1 MRRFPTTV
9 LTATLTLSFATAAL
23 AQSVCLPLPRLLT
36 TKPMGGQVGT
46 TLDITITGENM
57 EDVEQLRFSHPGI
70 TAKQML
76 NADGIPVANQYVVT
90 IAEDCPLG
98 IHEARVMTR
107 LGVSSSRVFNVN
119 DLPEITVTTKNT
131 TLEQAVE
138 LQLNSICNAA
148 MTRQAIDHYKFQAE
162 KDQRVLVDC
171 AAKGIDSKLTP
182 VVIVA
187 DEKGQDLIVERRGGV
202 IDFTVPET
210 GTYVIKVHDL
220 TFDGSAYHFYR
231 LALKT
236 LNDGDTMQRLASTRD
251 VNAFSWPPAGLTD
264 ANIAPEAEPNDDQP
278 QKITLPCDI
287 TGSFAKAADTDL
299 FEFEGKKGDVWWIE
313 VASERLGR
321 PTDPSIVVQ
330 RVTQEN
336 GEEKLT
342 DVAELSDISSPVKIS
357 SNHYSYDGPPYNA
370 GSTDILGK
378 FEIKEDGLHRIQLW
392 DLFGGTRTDP
402 NNIYRMIVRKAQPD
416 FALVSWAM
424 HMNLRNGDRNAL
436 SKPMAL
442 RGGITMPFEVVVVR
456 RDGFD
461 GEIEL
466 FMDDLP
472 EGVSAAGLKI
482 PAGQSQGMMLV
493 TAEENAARTLK
504 SVKFFGRAVINGET
518 VERPCY
524 LASMAWP
531 VTNHW
536 SEIPSP
542 RLLADV
548 PVSVSGSERAPI
560 TIAAEDKVFEVT
572 EGESLTIPLQ
582 HTLRSE
588 FSGSKISFK
597 TMGVGFDK
605 TPAFDVALD
614 GKDSQAVLDT
624 AKLKTAPGDYVVAFY
639 GSAVAKYRYNPEAVT
654 VAENVLKQA
663 KEEAAASAEEAKR
676 LAADAKTA
684 TGDDQKTVEQAA
696 KEAAE
701 KQKAAEAAV
710 AAAEK
715 QLNAVTAQAKPKDI
729 SDIVT
734 TEPIRIRVTAKQK

>member
-1 MRRFPTTV
+1 MRKFPVTLV
-9 LTATLTLSFATAAL
+9 LTIMFGMATSAM

-46 TLDITITGENM
+46 SLEITISGENM

-70 TAKQML
+70 TAKHKL
-76 NADGIPVANQYVVT
+76 SADGVPVPNQYVVT
-90 IAEDCPLG
+90 IADDCPLG

-119 DLPEITVTTKNT
+119 ELPEITVATKNT
-131 TLEQAVE
+131 SLEQAVTLE
-138 LQLNSICNAA
+138 LNSICNAA
-148 MTRQAIDHYKFQAE
+148 MTKQAIDHYKFQAQQG
-162 KDQRVLVDC
+162 QRIVVDC

-202 IDFTVPET
+202 IDFTVPQT
-210 GTYVIKVHDL
+210 GTYVVKVHDL

-231 LALKT
+231 LALRT
-236 LNDGDTMQRLASTRD
+236 LSEGESVQRLASTRD

-264 ANIAPEAEPNDDQP
+264 DKITPESEPNDEQA

-299 FEFEGKKGDVWWIE
+299 FEFEGKKGDVWWVE

-342 DVAELSDISSPVKIS
+342 DVAELSDIPSPVKVS

-378 FEIKEDGLHRIQLW
+378 LEIKEDGLHRIQLW

-402 NNIYRMIVRKAQPD
+402 NNIYRLIVRKAQPD

-472 EGVSAAGLKI
+472 EGVTAAGLKI
-482 PAGQSQGMMLV
+482 PAGQTKGMMLV

-504 SVKFFGRAVINGET
+504 SVKFFGRAKIGGET

-548 PVSVSGSERAPI
+548 PVSVSGSELAPI

-588 FSGSKISFK
+588 FSGSKISLK
-597 TMGVGFDK
+597 AMGTGFDN
-605 TPAFDVALD
+605 TPGFDVSLD
-614 GKDSQAVLDT
+614 GKDSQAELDT
-624 AKLKTAPGDYVVAFY
+624 AKLKTPPGDYVVAFY
-639 GSAVAKYRYNPEAVT
+639 GSAVAKYRYNPEAVII
-654 VAENVLKQA
+654 AENVLKQA
-663 KEEAAASAEEAKR
+663 KEEAAASAQEAKR
-676 LAADAKTA
+676 LAEDAKTA
-684 TGDDQKTVEQAA
+684 TGEDQKSVEQAA

-715 QLNAVTAQAKPKDI
+715 QLQAVTAQAKPKDI

-734 TEPIRIRVTAKQK
+734 TEPIRIRVNPKQK